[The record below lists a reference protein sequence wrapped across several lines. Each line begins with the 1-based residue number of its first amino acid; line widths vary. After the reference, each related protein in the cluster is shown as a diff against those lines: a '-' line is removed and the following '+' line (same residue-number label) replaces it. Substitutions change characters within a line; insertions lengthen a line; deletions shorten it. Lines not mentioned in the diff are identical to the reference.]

1 MGKENSAP
9 DLCWFLPY
17 EHGLILVKPQQ
28 TTQIIM
34 DPLGIQSSLANL
46 DTLQRT
52 GGGIISPQNMA
63 KFQND
68 AKCFCFA
75 GNFTIHGCLLVA
87 ILLGSSIHFIKN
99 FFINYHKI
107 HIKIS

>member
-52 GGGIISPQNMA
+52 GGALYPPRTWQNSKMMQNASALPATSPYM
-63 KFQND
+63 
-68 AKCFCFA
+68 
-75 GNFTIHGCLLVA
+75 VA
-87 ILLGSSIHFIKN
+87 YLWPYCWVVLSILL
-99 FFINYHKI
+99 
-107 HIKIS
+107 KISSLIIIKFT